1 VANLPLKSDKLVVI
15 VAWIFFIA
23 VAFLG
28 FRHCVQQPNGK
39 PFGCQKICDRL
50 KFLWA
55 LPTPTTFKKV
65 DQTFNFG
72 TESFSFA

>member
-1 VANLPLKSDKLVVI
+1 VANLPLKSGKLVVI

-23 VAFLG
+23 VAFGVCPLCRG
-28 FRHCVQQPNGK
+28 RPSGR

>member
-1 VANLPLKSDKLVVI
+1 LQISKKQQLDFGRAVS
-15 VAWIFFIA
+15 IFK
-23 VAFLG
+23 G

-55 LPTPTTFKKV
+55 LPTPTTFEKV
-65 DQTFNFG
+65 DQTFIII
-72 TESFSFA
+72 